1 MIRGEAVT
9 KYFSTTRGPHYVLR
23 NVSFDI
29 GPRAQVGL
37 LGRNGA
43 GKTTLLKLLAGVDV
57 PNKGRIIRQGRVSW
71 PIGISNC
78 VQTMMSGIEN
88 TRFACRIQGLTSEE
102 MKPIIEFVESFT
114 DIGKYFYE
122 PVRVYSSGMR
132 ARLGFA
138 ITMAFDF
145 DFYIL
150 DEVTATGD
158 KAFKEKARK
167 IFEEKRRRSA
177 FIRASHN
184 FRELLAEC
192 ESGFVLHEA
201 KLEYFA
207 SIEQA
212 VERYVALIE
221 RAEKHGKEAG
231 KTAGKSR
238 KSRGDGREAKPAE
251 ASPQVP
257 QPSSQQPRRRQSAR
271 NPGSKPAV
279 PLNASASESG
289 TRAAAA
295 PRRKPSSRAGGD
307 QLASPPIGSATGML
321 LDRLFGLRRQS

>member
-1 MIRGEAVT
+1 MIRGEGLT
-9 KYFSTTRGPHYVLR
+9 KYFATNRGRHYVLR

-57 PNKGRIIRQGRVSW
+57 PNKGRIVRQGRVSW

-78 VQTMMSGIEN
+78 VQAMMSGIEN
-88 TRFACRIQGLTSEE
+88 TRFACRIQGLTSDE
-102 MKPIIEFVESFT
+102 MKPIIEFVEAFT
-114 DIGKYFYE
+114 DIGNYFYE

-158 KAFKEKARK
+158 KAFREKATR
-167 IFEEKRRRSA
+167 IFEEKRRASA

-201 KLEYFA
+201 KLEYFP

-212 VERYVALIE
+212 VERYLALIE
-221 RAEKHGKEAG
+221 PGGKPGKETVR
-231 KTAGKSR
+231 TAGKSR
-238 KSRGDGREAKPAE
+238 KSRKDGREAKPAE
-251 ASPQVP
+251 ASPHATEPSP
-257 QPSSQQPRRRQSAR
+257 QPLSHSQSDR
-271 NPGSKPAV
+271 NSDSKPAI
-279 PLNASASESG
+279 PLNASISDG
-289 TRAAAA
+289 KRAVAA
-295 PRRKPSSRAGGD
+295 PRRKPSSPAGGD
-307 QLASPPIGSATGML
+307 QLVSPAIGSATGML
-321 LDRLFGLRRQS
+321 LDRLFGLRR

>member
-1 MIRGEAVT
+1 MIRVEGVT
-9 KYFSTTRGPHYVLR
+9 KYFATNRGLHYVLR

-78 VQTMMSGIEN
+78 VQATMSGSEN
-88 TRFACRIQGLTSEE
+88 TRFACRIQGLTSDE
-102 MKPIIEFVESFT
+102 MKPILEFVESFT
-114 DIGKYFYE
+114 DIGNYFYE

-158 KAFKEKARK
+158 KAFREKARN
-167 IFEEKRRRSA
+167 IFEEKRRGSA

-201 KLEYFA
+201 KLEYFP

-212 VERYVALIE
+212 VERYLALIE
-221 RAEKHGKEAG
+221 PAGKPGKEAG
-231 KTAGKSR
+231 RTAGKSR

-251 ASPQVP
+251 ASPHATEPSP
-257 QPSSQQPRRRQSAR
+257 QQLRRSQADR
-271 NPGSKPAV
+271 NTDLKPAIS
-279 PLNASASESG
+279 LNASVSESG
-289 TRAAAA
+289 KRAVAV
-295 PRRKPSSRAGGD
+295 PQRKLSSRAGGD

-321 LDRLFGLRRQS
+321 LDRLFGLRR